1 MARNVL
7 FFLLGAAIV
16 VCAIGGYMVYQQH
29 QTSGVEVSVSKNG
42 LSVQT
47 K

>member
-1 MARNVL
+1 MTRNIL
-7 FFLLGAAIV
+7 FLILGAVIV
-16 VCAIGGYMVYQQH
+16 VCAIGGYQFYQQR
-29 QTSGVEVSVSKNG
+29 QTAGIDISVSKHG